1 MKQNSAMP
9 KNNPRIINAWAT
21 YDWANSVYNLVITTT
36 IFPIFFNQATR
47 AAFGSEKV
55 EFFGLTIENTVLY
68 SYAIALSYLIIAAIS
83 PPLSA
88 MADYGGTK
96 KRFMQFFT
104 YLGASA
110 CLCLFFFDGT
120 NVELAIICAG
130 VASIGYAG
138 GMIFYNAFL
147 PEIATENKFDA
158 VSAKGFAMGYIGS
171 VLLQILNILM
181 THDKLYMYFG
191 FESTAEGARWSF
203 LSVGIWWIVFAQIP
217 FYYLKDN
224 PNKSKEK
231 INWLKKGFDELKMV
245 WNEAQKLPSLMKFLI
260 SFFFFNMGVQTVMFM
275 ASLFGEKELK
285 LETASLIAIIL
296 IIQVVAILGAYLFA
310 KISDKKGNIFSLSI
324 LIGLW
329 ILICGLA
336 YFVQTA
342 EHFYGLAILVG
353 LVMGGIQSLSRSTYS
368 KLLPKDTPDTASYFS
383 FFNVADRLSTSIG
396 MGVFALIEDYSSS
409 MRNGIF
415 ALTIF
420 FIIGLIVLLKIN
432 RKAIKIDN

>member
-1 MKQNSAMP
+1 MRKNPPMP

-55 EFFGLTIENTVLY
+55 DFFGMTIENTVLY

-104 YLGASA
+104 YLGAGA

-120 NVELAIICAG
+120 NVELGIICAS

-147 PEIATENKFDA
+147 PEIATENKYDS
-158 VSAKGFAMGYIGS
+158 VSAKGFAFGYIGS
-171 VLLQILNILM
+171 VLLQIINIGM
-181 THDKLYMYFG
+181 TLKPEFFG
-191 FESTAEGARWSF
+191 FADDAEGSRWSF

-217 FYYLKDN
+217 FYFLKDN
-224 PNKSKEK
+224 PPSNPVKV
-231 INWLKKGFDELKMV
+231 NWFKKGFEELNMV
-245 WNEAQKLPSLMKFLI
+245 WKEAQKLPSLLKFLI

-275 ASLFGEKELK
+275 ASLFGEKELH
-285 LETASLIAIIL
+285 LETENLIAIIL

-310 KISDKKGNIFSLSI
+310 KVSDKKGNIFSLTV
-324 LIGLW
+324 LIVLW
-329 ILICGLA
+329 ILICILA

-342 EHFYGLAILVG
+342 EHFYALAILVG

-396 MGVFALIEDYSSS
+396 MGVFALIEDYSES

-420 FIIGLIVLLKIN
+420 FVIGLIVLLQIN
-432 RKAIKIDN
+432 RKAIKI